1 MSKSELFMEIVN
13 IQRDLMEVPFVGKQE
28 VGVKVTLFDK
38 GISAELPTADV
49 REGFVLIGHSG
60 TATFDYN
67 HTAHTLHARDII
79 IVFPGDIYSQTN
91 ASADFTASWVSF
103 TPQVMDEALY
113 NFPTSFFSHIADHPI
128 YNLSDNEEYTNR
140 IEYLK
145 LLYARLAD
153 QSNICRYEI
162 VLAFLRSLFMEILN
176 RIVRN
181 FRIDTSEPK
190 HRRRLLDEFVNRV
203 TSIPQCRE
211 VAYFAQLLCITPKY
225 LSAIVADGTGFT
237 AKEFIDRTA
246 VAAIKQLLRTT
257 DLSVKQIA
265 ERLDFSGSGN
275 LCRFFKANTGTTI
288 SDFKRKLKG

>member
-1 MSKSELFMEIVN
+1 MEIVN

-28 VGVKVTLFDK
+28 VSVKVTLFDK

-67 HTAHTLHARDII
+67 HTAHTLHACDII
-79 IVFPGDIYSQTN
+79 IVFPGDIYSLTN

-103 TPQVMDEALY
+103 TPQVMNEALY

-203 TSIPQCRE
+203 TSTPQCRE

>member
-1 MSKSELFMEIVN
+1 MEIVN

-67 HTAHTLHARDII
+67 HTAHTLHACDII
-79 IVFPGDIYSQTN
+79 IVFPGDIYSLTN

-203 TSIPQCRE
+203 TSTPQCRE

>member
-67 HTAHTLHARDII
+67 HTAHTLHACDII
-79 IVFPGDIYSQTN
+79 IVFPGDIYSLTN

-203 TSIPQCRE
+203 TSTPQCRE